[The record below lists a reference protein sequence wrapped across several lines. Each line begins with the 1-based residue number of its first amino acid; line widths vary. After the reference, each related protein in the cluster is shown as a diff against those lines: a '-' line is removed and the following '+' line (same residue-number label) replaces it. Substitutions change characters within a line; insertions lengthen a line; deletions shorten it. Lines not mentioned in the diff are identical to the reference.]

1 MTSINCSPAPS
12 SLADGD
18 DLFRVATLTPIGR
31 AAVSVVGVSGTQ
43 AKAALCSCWTRSDGG
58 RSPFFDAEW
67 SLEFASRPFFGRFHF
82 KELDDVADE
91 VVLWWRAPTAFELN
105 CHGGVLASKRIVDFF
120 VKAGARC
127 VPGVEW
133 NRLFSSL
140 EAEHAGIVSH
150 ASSDPSL
157 DALFFDAADELIAM
171 TTTEVTARIACSQPN
186 AWRRWF
192 GKLAKAATLGDIRLL
207 VAMVDEV
214 LKSFLGGHL
223 VVPFI
228 VTLCG
233 SPNVGKSSLLN
244 AILGY
249 KRALASPSPGTTLDL
264 VGAPFTY
271 GGWNYLFVDTAGFR
285 ETNVALERLGIES
298 AREGQTRA
306 DVVLEVYD
314 PTVSRLEQTRVLQHF
329 KHDSDQM
336 TRQVVLKVLNKCD
349 LPQKEWFPD
358 WNAETIRETTMV
370 SAREGDGLSAL
381 LADIYRETVA
391 LEPDFDEM
399 RRPFWWSDAQVAYL
413 RLLRENA
420 LHGNLEFISSR
431 LSSFLT

>member
-140 EAEHAGIVSH
+140 EAEHAGIISH

-244 AILGY
+244 AMDPTLTLRTGEVS
-249 KRALASPSPGTTLDL
+249 RALGRGRHTTRHVELFSLPG
-264 VGAPFTY
+264 
-271 GGWNYLFVDTAGFR
+271 GGYIADTPGF
-285 ETNVALERLGIES
+285 GS
-298 AREGQTRA
+298 F
-306 DVVLEVYD
+306 D
-314 PTVSRLEQTRVLQHF
+314 LEQMENIRPGELQH
-329 KHDSDQM
+329 
-336 TRQVVLKVLNKCD
+336 C
-349 LPQKEWFPD
+349 FPEFTPYLGRCRFND
-358 WNAETIRETTMV
+358 CTHR
-370 SAREGDGLSAL
+370 S
-381 LADIYRETVA
+381 
-391 LEPDFDEM
+391 EPDCAVLAALAAGEIQPS
-399 RRPFWWSDAQVAYL
+399 RHSSYV
-413 RLLRENA
+413 RLWEEANA
-420 LHGNLEFISSR
+420 IKDWER
-431 LSSFLT
+431 